1 MVNTKMKIKK
11 KAICIVLSLLLLSS
25 CIVFFLSHKT
35 YYKYNDWWII
45 GRSYDE
51 VVKRYG
57 EFDCEYGSEKG
68 YYIKKDNSIIMPSHQ
83 DYYYWMI
90 FDENG
95 IITEVYIAA
104 KPGG

>member
-1 MVNTKMKIKK
+1 MKIKK
-11 KAICIVLSLLLLSS
+11 KAICIVLALLLVS
-25 CIVFFLSHKT
+25 CVMFFLSHKT

-57 EFDCEYGSEKG
+57 EFDCEYGLEKG
-68 YYIKKDNSIIMPSHQ
+68 YYIGKDNSIVMSSHQ
-83 DYYYWMI
+83 DYYYWMS
-90 FDENG
+90 FNENG